1 MESGLGQK
9 EERKGR
15 EKGRDVKVKGESTR
29 EGIEK
34 REKGGEI
41 TNARDGERKKKGR
54 EKERE
59 LVIDIERE

>member
-1 MESGLGQK
+1 M
-9 EERKGR
+9 
-15 EKGRDVKVKGESTR
+15 R

-41 TNARDGERKKKGR
+41 TNVRDGERKKKGR

-59 LVIDIERE
+59 